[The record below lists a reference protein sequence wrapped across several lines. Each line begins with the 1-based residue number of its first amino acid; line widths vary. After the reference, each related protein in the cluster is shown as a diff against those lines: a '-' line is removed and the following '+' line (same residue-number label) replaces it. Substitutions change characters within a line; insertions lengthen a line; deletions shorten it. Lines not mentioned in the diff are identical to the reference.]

1 MKQFNAIDFL
11 RALVDDV
18 ASSEREGKQFAADP
32 SILGPLLLS
41 VQQELTALTLRY
53 DALNEG
59 LWQVHKSDDSNW
71 RVYSAAVSLEVLD
84 GQGDGSDSPEEGC
97 ETKRDYVER
106 PWTEEENADF
116 EEFCETIDVP
126 PTDPELAAAM
136 EDGDLDFFNNDIW
149 TGLKLCRA

>member
-41 VQQELTALTLRY
+41 VQQELTVLTLRY
-53 DALNEG
+53 DPLNER
-59 LWQVHKSDDSNW
+59 LWQVHKSDDSKW

-126 PTDPELAAAM
+126 PTDPELALAM
-136 EDGDLDFFNNDIW
+136 EDGEIDFFNNDPFVRM
-149 TGLKLCRA
+149 KLYRA